1 MSSDS
6 KETPDKFRKQSQTKP
21 KKKKKIPQSLN
32 THKQRWKDSLILVLC
47 SKAAGHIE

>member
-21 KKKKKIPQSLN
+21 KKKKNTPIPQYPQTKMEGQFNSG
-32 THKQRWKDSLILVLC
+32 TV
-47 SKAAGHIE
+47 